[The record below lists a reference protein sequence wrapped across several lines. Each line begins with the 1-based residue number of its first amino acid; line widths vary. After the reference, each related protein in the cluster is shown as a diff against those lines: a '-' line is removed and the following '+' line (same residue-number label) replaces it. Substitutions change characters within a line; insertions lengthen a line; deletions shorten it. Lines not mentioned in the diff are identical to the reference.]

1 MGLLPAH
8 RNRSIPGFIKG
19 HTYPVVIVWTRLR
32 NSSLRSR
39 VRHSYDRRRPPK
51 NSKVKSSQANEAE
64 VANEAA
70 KRHQVA
76 AVRLSVPSSTCCCAS
91 GESTR

>member
-1 MGLLPAH
+1 MDPVAKQFVAIAGEALLQ
-8 RNRSIPGFIKG
+8 
-19 HTYPVVIVWTRLR
+19 
-32 NSSLRSR
+32 
-39 VRHSYDRRRPPK
+39 YDRRRPPK